1 VICNTMI
8 INKKISKA
16 NNVKKVQHIYNKISE
31 ALADVDILRYVKIY
45 NGSIKASNFL
55 SENGKKD
62 PVIKIGDEKIVGVEL
77 LVDIPNKT
85 IQFYSITSSVKGYGE
100 KIVSSVVNSVPKD
113 WEIVVVMDWSMGFWQ
128 VMADRYPR
136 LVVL

>member
-1 VICNTMI
+1 MI
-8 INKKISKA
+8 VNEKISKA

-55 SENGKKD
+55 SENGKKE
-62 PVIKIGDEKIVGVEL
+62 PIIKIGDEKIVGVEL

-113 WEIVVVMDWSMGFWQ
+113 WHIVVVLDWSMGFWK
-128 VMADRYPR
+128 VMAKRYPR

>member
-1 VICNTMI
+1 MI
-8 INKKISKA
+8 PKDKISKA
-16 NNVKKVQHIYNKISE
+16 TNVKKVHLVYQQISE
-31 ALADVDILRYVKIY
+31 DLANIDILRYVKIY

-55 SENGKKD
+55 SDNGKKE
-62 PVIKIGDEKIVGVEL
+62 PIIKMGDKDIVGVEL

-100 KIVSSVVNSVPKD
+100 KIVSSVVNSAPKD

-128 VMADRYPR
+128 VMVDRYPR
-136 LVVL
+136 LSVL

>member
-1 VICNTMI
+1 MI
-8 INKKISKA
+8 SKDKISKA
-16 NNVKKVQHIYNKISE
+16 NNIKKIHPVYQQISE
-31 ALADVDILRYVKIY
+31 NLANIDVLRYVKIY

-55 SENGKKD
+55 SDNGKKE
-62 PVIKIGDEKIVGVEL
+62 PIIKMGDKDIVGVEL

-113 WEIVVVMDWSMGFWQ
+113 WEVVVVMDWSMGFWQ
-128 VMADRYPR
+128 VMVARYPR
-136 LVVL
+136 LSVL

>member
-1 VICNTMI
+1 MI
-8 INKKISKA
+8 PKDKISKA
-16 NNVKKVQHIYNKISE
+16 TNVKKVHLVYQQISE
-31 ALADVDILRYVKIY
+31 DLANIDILRYVKIY

-55 SENGKKD
+55 SDNGKKE
-62 PVIKIGDEKIVGVEL
+62 PIIKMGDKDIVGVEL

-113 WEIVVVMDWSMGFWQ
+113 WEVVVVMDWSMGFWQ
-128 VMADRYPR
+128 VMVARYPR
-136 LVVL
+136 LSVL

>member
-1 VICNTMI
+1 MI
-8 INKKISKA
+8 INEKIAKA

-55 SENGKKD
+55 SENGKKE

-113 WEIVVVMDWSMGFWQ
+113 WEVVVVMDWSMGFWQ
-128 VMADRYPR
+128 VMVARYPR
-136 LVVL
+136 LSVL

>member
-1 VICNTMI
+1 MI
-8 INKKISKA
+8 PKDKISKA
-16 NNVKKVQHIYNKISE
+16 TNVKKVHLVYQQISE
-31 ALADVDILRYVKIY
+31 DLANIDILRYVKIY

-55 SENGKKD
+55 SDNGKKE
-62 PVIKIGDEKIVGVEL
+62 PIIKIGNKDIVGVEL

-113 WEIVVVMDWSMGFWQ
+113 WEVVVVMDWSMGFWQ
-128 VMADRYPR
+128 VMVARYPR
-136 LVVL
+136 LSVL

>member
-1 VICNTMI
+1 MI
-8 INKKISKA
+8 INEKISKA

-31 ALADVDILRYVKIY
+31 ALADVDILGYVKIY

-55 SENGKKD
+55 SENGKKE

-128 VMADRYPR
+128 VMAERYPR